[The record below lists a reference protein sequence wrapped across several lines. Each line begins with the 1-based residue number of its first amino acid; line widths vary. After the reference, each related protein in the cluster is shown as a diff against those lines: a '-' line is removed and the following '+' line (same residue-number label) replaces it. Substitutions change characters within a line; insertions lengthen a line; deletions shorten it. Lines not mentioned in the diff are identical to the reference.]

1 MIERVVQSL
10 AYELAADK
18 IRRAVHIGTFV
29 PGDKLP
35 PAPELAK
42 QLGVSRITAL
52 EAVRAL
58 EAEGYVESRR
68 GASGGTLIVASQES
82 GEVLRGR
89 LRQERKHFRDV
100 MDFRVA
106 TEPAAVRLAALRRS
120 EADLSRLVEAL
131 EQMASSRN
139 KPEFRRA
146 DSAFHLGIADAADNP
161 FLRGAVEDGRAAM
174 FSPLDALDFEVMLET
189 SLEGHRRILGAL
201 RAADAE
207 GAQKA
212 MVAHIEANREKMR
225 LLLSDEQEE

>member
-106 TEPAAVRLAALRRS
+106 TEPAAVRLAALS
-120 EADLSRLVEAL
+120 
-131 EQMASSRN
+131 
-139 KPEFRRA
+139 
-146 DSAFHLGIADAADNP
+146 
-161 FLRGAVEDGRAAM
+161 EDGRAAM